1 MSQHHMLCATS
12 TAACVTVLLKVGA
25 RRPKG
30 RNPNKYVNNLKTFAI
45 QGPAWPCF
53 CLSSREN
60 VSPLAQLSAQ
70 ECRTTQSTS
79 KPNSLC
85 CASAAQLIWRCR
97 RRCILGQTE
106 AYLNK
111 VTSILSRQPNHP
123 CLKKYQTLTLPYNN
137 FNTLF
142 TNLV

>member
-12 TAACVTVLLKVGA
+12 TAACVTVS
-25 RRPKG
+25 RG
-30 RNPNKYVNNLKTFAI
+30 RAAQGKESKQICKKSKAFAI
-45 QGPAWPCF
+45 QGPVWA
-53 CLSSREN
+53 CLCPSSREN

-70 ECRTTQSTS
+70 GCRTTRSTS

-85 CASAAQLIWRCR
+85 CVSAAQLIWRCR

-123 CLKKYQTLTLPYNN
+123 RLKKYHTSGRSMD
-137 FNTLF
+137 
-142 TNLV
+142 

>member
-1 MSQHHMLCATS
+1 MWA
-12 TAACVTVLLKVGA
+12 
-25 RRPKG
+25 
-30 RNPNKYVNNLKTFAI
+30 
-45 QGPAWPCF
+45 CF
-53 CLSSREN
+53 CPSSREN

-70 ECRTTQSTS
+70 ECRTTRSTS

-123 CLKKYQTLTLPYNN
+123 CLKKYRTLTLPYNN

-142 TNLV
+142 TNLVYIFLFFRDFVILIFQSIHLQVRQMLNLANSSKRVGDCLAPAGRSP

>member
-12 TAACVTVLLKVGA
+12 TAACVTVS
-25 RRPKG
+25 RG
-30 RNPNKYVNNLKTFAI
+30 RAPQGKEFKQICKKSKTFAI
-45 QGPAWPCF
+45 QGPVWVCLG
-53 CLSSREN
+53 LSSKEN
-60 VSPLAQLSAQ
+60 MSPLAQLYAQ
-70 ECRTTQSTS
+70 ECRTTRSTS

-111 VTSILSRQPNHP
+111 VTSILCRQPNHP
-123 CLKKYQTLTLPYNN
+123 RLKNYHKLKLPYNN
-137 FNTLF
+137 CIILF

>member
-12 TAACVTVLLKVGA
+12 TAACVTVS
-25 RRPKG
+25 RG
-30 RNPNKYVNNLKTFAI
+30 RAPQGKESKQICKKFKTFAI
-45 QGPAWPCF
+45 QGPVWACF
-53 CLSSREN
+53 CPSSREN

-70 ECRTTQSTS
+70 ECRTTRSTS